1 MRNPRTPTGD
11 WPPLAATREKAWAAK
26 KIQHSQTNKQTNK
39 TPLCPTVNTLLW
51 VSHSLEVYISGF
63 QPKAQ
68 EPLGDYA
75 IIKVGGGEVELANAP
90 MSKYCLQIEYVKTQL
105 LPCWKAWESVCL
117 IFHIVQSHA
126 VWQLHIISPVSHGI
140 DGSLPV
146 KCALITLSQNCCQY
160 PYRIHRT
167 CKEAYGQYSFINI
180 CELLQ
185 GLKRRWCLINP
196 QSCVMISLDIYMT
209 ERCFRSCNFKDLIY
223 VLSCL

>member
-1 MRNPRTPTGD
+1 M
-11 WPPLAATREKAWAAK
+11 
-26 KIQHSQTNKQTNK
+26 
-39 TPLCPTVNTLLW
+39 
-51 VSHSLEVYISGF
+51 
-63 QPKAQ
+63 
-68 EPLGDYA
+68 
-75 IIKVGGGEVELANAP
+75 GGGEVELANAP